1 MMVPSFRFKVLP
13 LYTIREQDGEC
24 GEVREWKAVL
34 VRQGPL
40 HQQGPYVPAEPP
52 PPLQAASTVRSVA
65 GMEKWVIQ
73 SEVVWNR
80 ARPEVTRIIT
90 ENKTQKQK
98 AVNK

>member
-1 MMVPSFRFKVLP
+1 MFRPS
-13 LYTIREQDGEC
+13 
-24 GEVREWKAVL
+24 
-34 VRQGPL
+34 
-40 HQQGPYVPAEPP
+40 P

-90 ENKTQKQK
+90 ENKAQKQK